1 MLKALKKPWVWLV
14 ILSAVTYLGYTRV
27 YQPIFAANVQTTDG
41 KPIEFYIYTGW
52 DYRLVGQELLKQK
65 LITDVEAFH
74 WVAEQMNYP
83 RHVYPGRY
91 LIEDGMSTRELVTL
105 LRSGKQTPISFTFVK
120 FRTVDQLA
128 EYVGEKLEM
137 SALELRQVLENP
149 DYLKKF
155 NGITPDI
162 ALTIFIP
169 NTYELYWN
177 IKPKAFVER
186 MFKEY
191 QAFWNES
198 RNAQRKKLKLNRL
211 EVMTLASIV
220 EEETNKN
227 DEKSR
232 VAGVYL
238 NRVRQRWPLEAD
250 PTVKFAVGDFTLR
263 RILNS
268 HLQTDSPYNTY
279 LYPGIPPGPICTPS
293 ISSIDAVLKAE
304 RHDYMFFCAKID
316 GSGYHHFSESLAQ
329 HNAYAREYHRMLNQR
344 GIR

>member
-1 MLKALKKPWVWLV
+1 MLNTLKKPWVWLLIGLV
-14 ILSAVTYLGYTRV
+14 LAYIGYTRI
-27 YQPIFAANVQTTDG
+27 YQPIFSANTRTPDG
-41 KPIEFYIYTGW
+41 KATEFFIHTGW

-65 LITDVEAFH
+65 LITDVSAFH
-74 WVAEQMNYP
+74 FVAEQMNYP

-105 LRSGKQTPISFTFVK
+105 LRSGKQTPLDFTFVK
-120 FRTVDQLA
+120 FRTPDQLC

-137 SALELRQVLENP
+137 SALELKQVLQNEEF
-149 DYLKKF
+149 LRKF
-155 NGITPDI
+155 NGLTPDI

-177 IKPKAFVER
+177 IGPEEFVER
-186 MFKEY
+186 MYREY
-191 QAFWNES
+191 NAFWNDR
-198 RNAQRKKLKLNRL
+198 RNDARQKLNLSRL

-220 EEETNKN
+220 EEETNKS
-227 DEKSR
+227 DERPR

-238 NRVRQRWPLEAD
+238 NRVRKNWPLEAD

-263 RILNS
+263 RILNK

-293 ISSIDAVLKAE
+293 ITSIDAILNAE
-304 RHDYMFFCAKID
+304 RHDYMFFCARAD
-316 GSGYHHFSESLAQ
+316 GSGYHHFSETLAQ
-329 HNAYAREYHRMLNQR
+329 HNAYAREYHNMLNQR

>member
-1 MLKALKKPWVWLV
+1 MNTLRKPWFWLLISV
-14 ILSAVTYLGYTRV
+14 AALYIGYTRV
-27 YQPIFAANVQTTDG
+27 YQPIFSPNTRTADG
-41 KPIEFYIYTGW
+41 KPAEFFIHTGW

-74 WVAEQMNYP
+74 FVAEQRNFP

-91 LIEDGMSTRELVTL
+91 LIEDGMSTWELVTL
-105 LRSGKQTPISFTFVK
+105 LRSGKQTPMDFTFVK
-120 FRTVDQLA
+120 FRSTDQLA
-128 EYVGEKLEM
+128 EYVGENLEM
-137 SALELRQVLENP
+137 SSTELKQVLNNEEF
-149 DYLKKF
+149 LKKF
-155 NGITPDI
+155 NGLTPDI

-177 IKPKAFVER
+177 IGPEEFVQR
-186 MFKEY
+186 MYREY
-191 QAFWNES
+191 KAFWNES
-198 RNAQRKKLKLNRL
+198 RNAARNKWNLSRL

-227 DEKSR
+227 DEKPR

-238 NRVRQRWPLEAD
+238 NRVRKNWPLEAD

-279 LYPGIPPGPICTPS
+279 LYAGIPPGPICTPS
-293 ISSIDAVLKAE
+293 ISSIDAVLNAE
-304 RHDYMFFCAKID
+304 RHDFMFFCARVD
-316 GSGYHHFSESLAQ
+316 GSGYHQFSETLAQ
-329 HNAYAREYHRMLNQR
+329 HNAYAREYHNMLNQR